1 MVYKSS
7 NLDAFQGRLFI
18 EGALIKYMALYLR
31 ISTLYVN
38 TWLLFDT
45 GQWLLFDISQLPTVQ
60 QVLHS
65 YTLCGHK
72 CQSIAVLNVR
82 HDGNISI
89 VSAQHFLQLCENLGI
104 LYQKLLHIINV
115 TLTKSLGLDLR

>member
-1 MVYKSS
+1 MAAIATQAKQYS
-7 NLDAFQGRLFI
+7 NYFTA
-18 EGALIKYMALYLR
+18 
-31 ISTLYVN
+31 
-38 TWLLFDT
+38 
-45 GQWLLFDISQLPTVQ
+45 
-60 QVLHS
+60 

-82 HDGNISI
+82 HDGNISV